1 MTNDTSNRYR
11 ELAAK
16 AHGNGVI
23 LVQPETLIK
32 GADEIEELHDVL
44 LRVERVLGFNLHS
57 KIAWG
62 DDYDQAVKDI
72 YDATRK
78 ALGKKFMSADV
89 LARRG
94 R

>member
-1 MTNDTSNRYR
+1 MTKETSDHYR

-16 AHGNGVI
+16 THGNGVI

-32 GADEIEELHDVL
+32 GASEIEELREVL
-44 LRVERVLGFNLHS
+44 GRVERVLAFNLRS

-62 DDYDQAVKDI
+62 PDYNQAVKDI

-78 ALGKKFMSADV
+78 SLGKEFVSADD
-89 LARRG
+89 LK
-94 R
+94 